1 MMKSRK
7 GFTKTDL
14 PPPHP
19 HPQSKRFLIHP
30 TKNIKTSS
38 AVFTSNSLEGG
49 RQRRLSTRLMT
60 SSIPILFALKGHF
73 FQKVDPNDAYQLET
87 LSGMMV
93 HTCFNI

>member
-1 MMKSRK
+1 
-7 GFTKTDL
+7 
-14 PPPHP
+14 
-19 HPQSKRFLIHP
+19 
-30 TKNIKTSS
+30 
-38 AVFTSNSLEGG
+38 
-49 RQRRLSTRLMT
+49 MT